1 MSRYLDSKFAALLPY
16 VPGEQPKD
24 RPYIKLNANESPYP
38 PSPLVLEA
46 LRSEEAAALN
56 LYPDAA
62 CRELTA
68 LLAEH
73 LGVGEGNI
81 LLANGSD
88 DILNFCFLAFC
99 ERGVVFPDISYGFY
113 EVFADLYHIDVLR
126 PKMGAGLTI
135 DPADYTGTG
144 RCVVI
149 ANPNAQTGVALP
161 LEAVEGIVKGSPES
175 VVVVD
180 EAYVDFGA
188 HSAVA
193 LLDICPNL
201 VVVRTLSKSRS
212 LAGMRIGYAL
222 GSHDLI
228 DGVNCVKNSF
238 NSYPLDRLAQAA
250 GEAAVQDTA
259 YFEETRGKIMATRTW
274 VTHRLRE
281 MGFQVHDSSSNFLF
295 IAHPDHSGRVLQQGL
310 RDRGVLVRRFERP
323 RIQDHLRVSIG
334 TDEEMEA
341 MCRAMEEI
349 LKGQ

>member
-1 MSRYLDSKFAALLPY
+1 MSRYLDSKFAALEPY

-46 LRSEEAAALN
+46 LRSAEAGALN

-68 LLAEH
+68 LLAKH

-161 LEAVEGIVKGSPES
+161 LEAVGGHREGQPGQ
-175 VVVVD
+175 
-180 EAYVDFGA
+180 
-188 HSAVA
+188 
-193 LLDICPNL
+193 
-201 VVVRTLSKSRS
+201 RRSRGRG
-212 LAGMRIGYAL
+212 LRRL
-222 GSHDLI
+222 RRR
-228 DGVNCVKNSF
+228 DGG
-238 NSYPLDRLAQAA
+238 AA
-250 GEAAVQDTA
+250 GDE
-259 YFEETRGKIMATRTW
+259 
-274 VTHRLRE
+274 
-281 MGFQVHDSSSNFLF
+281 
-295 IAHPDHSGRVLQQGL
+295 
-310 RDRGVLVRRFERP
+310 VR
-323 RIQDHLRVSIG
+323 
-334 TDEEMEA
+334 
-341 MCRAMEEI
+341 
-349 LKGQ
+349 

>member
-180 EAYVDFGA
+180 EAYVDFGGET
-188 HSAVA
+188 AV
-193 LLDICPNL
+193 PL
-201 VVVRTLSKSRS
+201 VGKYENVLVVRTFSKSAS
-212 LAGMRIGYAL
+212 LAGARLGYAVGPEEL
-222 GSHDLI
+222 IEDLKKLKYSTNPYS
-228 DGVNCVKNSF
+228 VNRTALIAGAAAIRDW
-238 NSYPLDRLAQAA
+238 SYSAENCRSIASERERLASELKARGFELTDSRTNFVLA
-250 GEAAVQDTA
+250 KPSGIGAKAYMEA
-259 YFEETRGKIMATRTW
+259 
-274 VTHRLRE
+274 LRE
-281 MGFQVHDSSSNFLF
+281 RGILIRYLGGALAD
-295 IAHPDHSGRVLQQGL
+295 RV
-310 RDRGVLVRRFERP
+310 
-323 RIQDHLRVSIG
+323 RITIG
-334 TDEEMEA
+334 TPGQMDALLEA
-341 MCRAMEEI
+341 TDEI
-349 LKGQ
+349 LKRS